1 MRALIIEDN
10 QNIRLSLKRGLQDI
24 YVIEFAGHGEQGVLL
39 AKQNDHDIIVLDLGL
54 PDISGFEV
62 CTAIRAHGIP
72 APILI
77 LSADI
82 DSKQKISLLNAG
94 ADDYLTKPFSLEEL
108 KARMRALLRRG
119 SAELKSNRLRIADL
133 QLDCATRTV
142 TRAAQEITLRRKEFD
157 LLEYLM
163 RNQGYT
169 VSRSMVMD
177 HVWGAEK
184 ETYTNAIDVHI
195 KYLRDK
201 VDKPFGIHLIK
212 TVHGVGY
219 KIDAGTR

>member
-10 QNIRLSLKRGLQDI
+10 RNIRLSLKRGLRDL
-24 YVIEFAGHGEQGVLL
+24 YVIEFAGHGKEGVQLAEQ
-39 AKQNDHDIIVLDLGL
+39 NNHDVIVLDLGL
-54 PDISGFEV
+54 PDISGLEV
-62 CTAIRAHGIP
+62 CNSIRAAGITT
-72 APILI
+72 PILI

-82 DSKQKISLLNAG
+82 DSKQKVTLLNAG

-119 SAELKSNRLRIADL
+119 SAELKSNCLRVADL
-133 QLDCATRTV
+133 RLDCDTRTV
-142 TRAAQEITLRRKEFD
+142 TRAAQPIALRRKEFD

-163 RNQGYT
+163 RNNGYV

-177 HVWGAEK
+177 HVWGAE
-184 ETYTNAIDVHI
+184 TDTWTNAIDVHI

-201 VDKPFGIHLIK
+201 IDKPFDLPLIK

-219 KIDAGTR
+219 KIDAGI

>member
-10 QNIRLSLKRGLQDI
+10 RNIRLSLKRGLRDLS
-24 YVIEFAGHGEQGVLL
+24 VIEFAGQGEEGIRL
-39 AKQNDHDIIVLDLGL
+39 AEQNNHDIIVLDLGL
-54 PDISGFEV
+54 PDITGLEV
-62 CTAIRAHGIP
+62 CIRIRAAGITT
-72 APILI
+72 PILV

-82 DSKQKISLLNAG
+82 DSKQKVILLNSG

-108 KARMRALLRRG
+108 KARMKALLRRG
-119 SAELKSNRLRIADL
+119 SVELKGNCLRVADL
-133 QLDCATRTV
+133 ELDCDTRTV
-142 TRAAQEITLRRKEFD
+142 TRANQPISLRRKEFD

-163 RNQGYT
+163 RNNGFV

-177 HVWGAEK
+177 HVWGAE
-184 ETYTNAIDVHI
+184 TDTWTNAIDVHI
-195 KYLRDK
+195 KYLLDK
-201 VDKPFGIHLIK
+201 VDKPFKLQLIK